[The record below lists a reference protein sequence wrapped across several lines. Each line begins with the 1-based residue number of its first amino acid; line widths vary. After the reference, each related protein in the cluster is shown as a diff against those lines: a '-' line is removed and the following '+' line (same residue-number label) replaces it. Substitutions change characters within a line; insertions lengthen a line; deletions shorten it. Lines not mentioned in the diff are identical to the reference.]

1 MLKNMKKKCTF
12 LKKTQQ
18 KTKTNNN
25 FNYFWHKFLIEMY
38 KQSPNQVTLKS
49 IQSLEHTDFTMQ
61 VKVKE
66 VQWA

>member
-1 MLKNMKKKCTF
+1 
-12 LKKTQQ
+12 
-18 KTKTNNN
+18 
-25 FNYFWHKFLIEMY
+25 MY